1 MNEALLRKMRAEAT
15 EIFNNALSA
24 VDPYKAVER
33 FLALEGEKL
42 TVGPPGERT
51 VELDLS
57 RFARISLV
65 GGGKATAPM
74 ARALEDLFGTRLQR
88 GFINVKDGFVE
99 PLKVAE
105 IVEAGHP
112 LPDQRGVAGTKKIQ
126 DWLESLGEKD
136 LVFALISGGGSALLP
151 LPAGEVG
158 LTEKQE
164 LTGRLLACGASID
177 EINAVRKHISRCK
190 GGQLARSAY
199 PATVVDLLVS
209 DVVGDRLDVIA
220 SGPFAPDP
228 TTYADVDDILQ
239 RYDLRD
245 IPPLIKTHLAAGRQK
260 KIPETPKQGAPEFER
275 VSYHIVASNI
285 LALEAAAK
293 SARNLGYET
302 VILSSMVEGETRDV
316 ARVHGAIGKEIVQS
330 GYPAASPACLIS
342 GGETTVT
349 IRGSGLGGRNQ
360 EFCLAVALD
369 LEGYAPRMVVL
380 SGGTDGNDGP
390 TDAAGGIV
398 DPLTIRRGAEQGMR
412 GRDFLQQN
420 DSYHF
425 LQQTGDLLLTGQTN
439 TNVMDVRIVLVR

>member
-245 IPPLIKTHLAAGRQK
+245 IPPLIKTHLQAGRQK

-275 VSYHIVASNI
+275 VSHHIVASNI

-425 LQQTGDLLLTGQTN
+425 LQQTGDLLLTGPTN